1 VRNGIV
7 RLLTLSLLLSAQSA
21 EAKKRDRS
29 AQPEVPS
36 YSTSVEEYFRSNGI
50 PIHSYW
56 RTQPQATAFSNTPGI
71 TNQQP
76 LPTNGNPYRY

>member
-1 VRNGIV
+1 MRNATV
-7 RLLTLSLLLSAQSA
+7 HLLTLALLLWAQSS

-36 YSTSVEEYFRSNGI
+36 YTTSVEEYFRSNGI
-50 PIHSYW
+50 PVHSYW
-56 RTQPQATAFSNTPGI
+56 RTQPQVSAFSNTPGI